1 MSESESIINVL
12 IYSVVIPIGV
22 IMILK
27 IACLQAYNF
36 ATSLWVNGKPNE
48 WVLITKSSGKM
59 VKAGI
64 GLRCFKGPFDSVA
77 TFPAKCYKVKF

>member
-1 MSESESIINVL
+1 MSESESITNVV

-27 IACLQAYNF
+27 IACLHAFNF
-36 ATSLWVNGKPNE
+36 ASSLWVSGKPNE

>member
-1 MSESESIINVL
+1 MSESESITNVV

-27 IACLQAYNF
+27 IACLQAFNF
-36 ATSLWVNGKPNE
+36 FKTLWVDGKPNE
-48 WVLITKSSGKM
+48 WVLITNTSGKM

-77 TFPAKCYKVKF
+77 CFPAKCYKVKF

>member
-1 MSESESIINVL
+1 MSESESIMTVV

-22 IMILK
+22 IMVLK
-27 IACLQAYNF
+27 LACLKAYTF